1 VSNRLIFVSCGQL
14 TTEEKSL
21 GLAVKSAID
30 TTLGFEA
37 YFAESVHDL
46 EALGRNVFDA
56 LRRCSGAVVF
66 LHNGVS
72 ANLLYGCEQ
81 LNLQHDCRRAGIW
94 LCGSAAHLVRLEEE
108 RWRDG
113 QAEGLGRLQ
122 VDDPLEPH
130 DLLHR
135 QGARFRTLSQVIPEG
150 RYPAV
155 PLRQARAVRHEPSK
169 LCPCP
174 VQG

>member
-1 VSNRLIFVSCGQL
+1 VRFRSC
-14 TTEEKSL
+14 
-21 GLAVKSAID
+21 
-30 TTLGFEA
+30 
-37 YFAESVHDL
+37 
-46 EALGRNVFDA
+46 
-56 LRRCSGAVVF
+56 
-66 LHNGVS
+66 GVS